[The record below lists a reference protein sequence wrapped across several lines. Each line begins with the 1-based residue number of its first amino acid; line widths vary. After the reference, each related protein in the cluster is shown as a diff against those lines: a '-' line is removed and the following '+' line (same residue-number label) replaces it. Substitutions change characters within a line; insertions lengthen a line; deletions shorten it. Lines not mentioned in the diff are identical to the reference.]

1 MAQTEAQLS
10 RGFWQVV
17 DERLGLSGFA
27 YPVPAHANRLPY
39 VLGGI
44 TFFGFIILIVTGLL
58 LAQFYHPHPADAH
71 DSVIYIISQVPL
83 GDFIRS
89 VHFWAA
95 NLVVITALLH
105 LVRIFVT
112 GSFKRPREFN
122 WLVGLGLFGI
132 TLLFVFT
139 GTVLKWDQEGVEAL
153 AHNKEIGELLGGF
166 GTWFTGEFTRSV
178 PLMTRLFFGHISI
191 LPILLILLLFVHFY
205 LINRLGI
212 SPQATADATSGPA
225 TKGGGS
231 SRFTSHLRRLVGYG
245 LLLWALIGVLAL
257 LLPAPLGQAG
267 VAGAEV
273 TKPPWM
279 FLPIYMFEN
288 WLGINGIL
296 AASVIL
302 FLLLALVPFVDRSP
316 WLSPRKRQ
324 WIMIAGV
331 ILLVALIVLGIAAW
345 TTTAPAEHLMEP

>member
-1 MAQTEAQLS
+1 MATSTQGVS
-10 RGFWQVV
+10 RNGFWEAL
-17 DERLGLSGFA
+17 DERLGLSGLA

-39 VLGGI
+39 LLGGI
-44 TFFGFIILIVTGLL
+44 TLFGFIILIVTGLL

-71 DSVIYIISQVPL
+71 DSVIYIITQAPF

-89 VHFWAA
+89 IHFWAA

-122 WLVGLGLFGI
+122 WLVGLGLLGI
-132 TLLFVFT
+132 TFLFVFT

-153 AHNKEIGELLGGF
+153 GHNKEIGELLGNF

-178 PLMTRLFFGHISI
+178 PLLTRLYFGHISV
-191 LPILLILLLFVHFY
+191 LPITLILLMVVHFY

-212 SPQATADATSGPA
+212 SPQATPDAISGP
-225 TKGGGS
+225 TKGQGA
-231 SRFTSHLRRLVGYG
+231 SRFTAHLRRLAGYG
-245 LLLWALIGVLAL
+245 LLLWGLIGLLAL
-257 LLPAPLGQAG
+257 LIPAPLGQPG

-279 FLPIYMFEN
+279 FLPIYIFEN
-288 WLGINGIL
+288 WLGIKGIL
-296 AASVIL
+296 VGGGFL
-302 FLLLALVPFVDRSP
+302 FILLALIPFIDRSP
-316 WLSPRKRQ
+316 WLSPRKRR
-324 WIMIAGV
+324 WIMIAGA
-331 ILLVALIVLGIAAW
+331 ILLVALIVFGMAAW
-345 TTTAPAEHLMEP
+345 LTVPAAHLMEP